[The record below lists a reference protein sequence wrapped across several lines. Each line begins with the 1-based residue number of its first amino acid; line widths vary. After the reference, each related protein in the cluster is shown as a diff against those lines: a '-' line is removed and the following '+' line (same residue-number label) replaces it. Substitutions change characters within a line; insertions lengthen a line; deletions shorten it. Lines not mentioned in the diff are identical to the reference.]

1 MDADQLRTLE
11 AWATGLC
18 QDERPEVR
26 AAAKAILLLVDEV
39 KALRSVLLS
48 VLPPEERSSTDADPE
63 LAVEAEPQGTP
74 DVALRE
80 RLRIFGRTRFNR
92 E

>member
-1 MDADQLRTLE
+1 MMDTEPQPAE
-11 AWATGLC
+11 
-18 QDERPEVR
+18 
-26 AAAKAILLLVDEV
+26 
-39 KALRSVLLS
+39 
-48 VLPPEERSSTDADPE
+48 
-63 LAVEAEPQGTP
+63 EAEPQGTP